1 MKDNTKN
8 NTLLLTVIG
17 VATLLVAVVGATF
30 AYFTAAMNPGESEAT
45 VKVNAGQLKINFAN
59 TNSVQ
64 IADQVQPTAATC
76 DAKKPAD
83 FDTKPTAYLCDQAD
97 YTPVGAKTFT
107 LTGTNTTD
115 ASKNM
120 KMPYTIKMK
129 ITQNQFSTGALKY
142 NLVGSK
148 TGDAATGEIINIPE
162 WVDIANGANTEGI
175 VLGNGFFPA
184 GNNIIHQ
191 YTLNIYFPDN
201 HVVQDVDKNK
211 VFGATV
217 EVTTSEIT
225 AA

>member
-64 IADQVQPTAATC
+64 IADQVQPTS
-76 DAKKPAD
+76 AKTEC
-83 FDTKPTAYLCDQAD
+83 TKQTGAYYCNQSQ
-97 YTPVGAKTFT
+97 YTPVGTKTFT

-162 WVDIANGANTEGI
+162 WVDIASGANTEGI

-184 GNNIIHQ
+184 GSNIIHQ

-201 HVVQDVDKNK
+201 HIVQDVDKNK